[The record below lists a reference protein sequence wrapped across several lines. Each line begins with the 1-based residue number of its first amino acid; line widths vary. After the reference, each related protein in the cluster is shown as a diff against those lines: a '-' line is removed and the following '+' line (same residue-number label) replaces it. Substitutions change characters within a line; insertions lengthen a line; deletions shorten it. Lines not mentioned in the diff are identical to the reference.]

1 MTKRLED
8 MNNIMNAAKYLDK
21 LIKEFYSQG
30 SSLQDMMLDVLTE
43 IETTL
48 DDIKDEDHE
57 EQRTIIKLYQNG
69 LLTLDDMCSEL
80 KKLEDN

>member
-8 MNNIMNAAKYLDK
+8 MNNIMNAAKYLYK

-48 DDIKDEDHE
+48 YDIKGEDHE

-69 LLTLDDMCSEL
+69 LLTLDDMYSEL
-80 KKLEDN
+80 KKLEEN